1 MHYKSRWLGPSLIWF
16 FKGIKFVITFFWKHF
31 HLFLTKG
38 WNRFRRMKIFF
49 LNFCCCFHK
58 IFLTYFF
65 FQYVDWSSEE
75 QDVKDAMITN
85 ETAKVQLLFGL
96 LSSSI
101 EMIRRFCERIP
112 GISELCSNDKDIL
125 FYSACLELFI
135 LRTAYR

>member
-1 MHYKSRWLGPSLIWF
+1 MF
-16 FKGIKFVITFFWKHF
+16 FFEK
-31 HLFLTKG
+31 
-38 WNRFRRMKIFF
+38 KIY
-49 LNFCCCFHK
+49 CCFHE
-58 IFLTYFF
+58 IFLIKILI

-101 EMIRRFCERIP
+101 EMIRRFAERIP

-125 FYSACLELFI
+125 FYSSCLELFI